1 MVSSRRGAEFDDDDD
16 DDDGDDDVDDDDA
29 SRGYSTII
37 ARPGRRHGPRKP
49 PVGCVRSRIAV
60 ASASASVGA
69 GDGDGVGGDD
79 AARRRRPEHD
89 ARRSTVGEGNMLFTT
104 KGCDLFVG
112 KGRKGEF
119 QQRFGDPS
127 SWWRVALYS
136 ARICAIMM

>member
-1 MVSSRRGAEFDDDDD
+1 VTSRRGAEFDDDDD
-16 DDDGDDDVDDDDA
+16 DDEVDDDE

-49 PVGCVRSRIAV
+49 PVGCGRSRIAV
-60 ASASASVGA
+60 ASASASVGV
-69 GDGDGVGGDD
+69 GVGVGGDD

-104 KGCDLFVG
+104 TGCDLFVG
-112 KGRKGEF
+112 KGWRDEF

-136 ARICAIMM
+136 ARICATYL